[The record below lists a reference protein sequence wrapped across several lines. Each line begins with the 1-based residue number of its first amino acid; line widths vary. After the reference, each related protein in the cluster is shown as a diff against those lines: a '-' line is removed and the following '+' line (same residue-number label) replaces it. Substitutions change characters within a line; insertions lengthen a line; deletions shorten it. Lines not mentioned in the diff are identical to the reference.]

1 MFGYVQKA
9 LYAGVGAGAVTLE
22 VAESALE
29 YLVRRGKIT
38 AEEARGAAQRIVE
51 QCRNHSEEAR
61 QHMKER
67 LSEAFGRA
75 NPVTR
80 DKVELVEERLKTLEE
95 KVFGPQPPAGGSAC

>member
-61 QHMKER
+61 HHVKER

-75 NPVTR
+75 NPVTQDR
-80 DKVELVEERLKTLEE
+80 AVLIEERLKALEE
-95 KVFGPQPPAGGSAC
+95 KVFGPLPPPGGAAC